1 MKMIKKDY
9 ESLKADINLILE
21 NQPSVVQ
28 LYESGDFIRSEHVK
42 DLQVRFV
49 WDLFYAL
56 PNHREYADHFYTYLH
71 DAHIQTALKKICP
84 AVTRNY

>member
-1 MKMIKKDY
+1 MKMITKDY
-9 ESLKADINLILE
+9 QALKADINVVLE
-21 NQPSVVQ
+21 KNPNAVAG
-28 LYESGDFIRSEHVK
+28 YEAGKFPRSEHVK

-84 AVTRNY
+84 TVIRNY